1 MFHQT
6 HQSVKKM
13 IQPIYQ
19 KAKSRSCC
27 QIVFRIT
34 AKKMILIVW
43 RFQNTRSWDELTL
56 REITTL
62 WIHLVSFYLQVYTVA
77 LTCRVGLGAVN
88 IFSSA
93 IKPCH
98 NKPTGRQAGRPPGAK
113 NKSKSLSLNSVI
125 DQAVPVEH
133 KNDNQDKAIPEVDA
147 NATGFYTD
155 LDVRY
160 LFILQAYTYTAF
172 RNYLQLCKTDQ

>member
-1 MFHQT
+1 M
-6 HQSVKKM
+6 
-13 IQPIYQ
+13 
-19 KAKSRSCC
+19 
-27 QIVFRIT
+27 
-34 AKKMILIVW
+34 
-43 RFQNTRSWDELTL
+43 
-56 REITTL
+56 
-62 WIHLVSFYLQVYTVA
+62 VSFYLQVYTVA

-93 IKPCH
+93 IKPSH

-113 NKSKSLSLNSVI
+113 NKSKSLSQNSVI

-133 KNDNQDKAIPEVDA
+133 KNDDQDQAIQSSHINGAKNIAQKIPEVDA